1 MADFYISAIKMDS
14 NDQHIEFVKVHEN
27 KGTTFGPGTVN
38 SRAFVGELIKT
49 GKVEFKTITKNEAKK
64 NWAVGAK
71 VEVTDEGYITTHPNK
86 TTLDNL
92 GNLPKFV

>member
-1 MADFYISAIKMDS
+1 MADFYISAIKMDITG
-14 NDQHIEFVKVHEN
+14 QHIEFVKVHEN
-27 KGTTFGPGTVN
+27 RGATFGPGTVN

-49 GKVEFKTITKNEAKK
+49 GKVEFKTIIKNEAKN
-64 NWAVGAK
+64 NWLDGAK

-92 GNLPKFV
+92 GNLPEFV